1 MVIGLH
7 FITLHTEVG
16 PSHHSTTSRCIQG
29 IHIIIYGYINALVV
43 SKLGVSG
50 HFRVLEWLLSLDGA
64 DPGLMDCSGQTA
76 ACVAAAT
83 VKVATA

>member
-1 MVIGLH
+1 MVTGLH
-7 FITLHTEVG
+7 FTTLHMEVG
-16 PSHHSTTSRCIQG
+16 LSRHSTTSRCIQG
-29 IHIIIYGYINALVV
+29 IHIYMVYQALVV

-50 HFRVLEWLLSLDGA
+50 HYRVLEYLLSVDGA

-76 ACVAAAT
+76 ACVAVAA